1 MNRLLENEQITVYKY
16 TETYVNGRLVKTL
29 IGTFNYKGCV
39 MPVDLS
45 EFAPEAAD
53 RINLVVDGNSHKSY
67 KKLYTVVKLNE
78 LDVVLWE
85 NTRYKVMRLSDY
97 SKFVPSARHYRY
109 VLVSM
114 ED

>member
-1 MNRLLENEQITVYKY
+1 MRRLLENEQILVLKY
-16 TETYVNGRLVKTL
+16 YETYVNGRLVKTL
-29 IGTFNYKGCV
+29 IGTFVYRGCI

-45 EFAPEAAD
+45 EFAPEALD

-67 KKLYTVVKLNE
+67 KKLYTTIKLNE
-78 LDVVLWE
+78 LDVVVWE
-85 NTRYKVMRLSDY
+85 NKKYKVMRLSDY
-97 SKFVPSARHYRY
+97 SKFVPTARHYRY